1 MPRIPDVCSSAFCPP
16 NESKSS
22 SSTFSS
28 SRLTVSA
35 ICFLLLFVVHSSLST
50 NVHAQSSTA
59 TLTGTVSDQAGAV
72 IPGVNVAVINFDQGF
87 QRSTTTSED
96 GIFIV
101 TTLPPGKYTVKAGRE
116 GFITTEMRDVV
127 LNVNA
132 YVDLKISLKVGNLAS
147 QQVDVFES
155 PSLID
160 QSSSVSGEVD
170 SRLVGMPLNGR
181 SFQSLLTF
189 LPGITLTKANGS
201 EQGQISVNGQ
211 RANANSFYIDG
222 VSANIGVPTTASPGQ
237 SASGSLPGLSAS
249 GGTNNLVSIDALQE
263 FKVETSSYSPEFG
276 RTPGAQVIIATRSGT
291 NDFHGTLFEYF
302 RNDVLDANDWFANS
316 RGEGKAALRQND
328 FGGVLGG
335 PVLLPRF
342 GEGGDQPWY
351 NGKDRTFFF
360 FSYEGL
366 RLRQPLFGISQVP
379 SLAAR
384 QAAPPGIQPFLNAF
398 PRPTGP
404 ALANNFAEFA
414 SGFSNPSSF
423 DATSLRIDHHI
434 SPNLIVFARYNH
446 APSESIQRGILSS
459 SLNTSEILSV
469 KTRTLTG
476 GMTWL
481 LSPATI
487 NELRVNYS
495 RNGAT
500 RTFALDAFG
509 GAVVPSDSLLFPS
522 FASSADSNF
531 VFLLNGG
538 RNSAFRAGRNLENL
552 QRQLNVVDSLAAVSR
567 SHQLKFG
574 LDFRRM
580 TPVIGPRVYGQ
591 SASFFGGVNAAL
603 LGRASSLNI
612 QSQTGPLFPV
622 YLNLSLYGQDNWKV
636 NKRLTLTYGLRYE
649 LNPPPTEANNN
660 NPATLVQVNDPQTF
674 ALAPSGQRLWKTTYN
689 NFAPRLGVS
698 FQLSQQPGKETVLRG
713 GYGVFF
719 DLGSGVGGQAF
730 FSSFPY
736 IGLRTLFNV
745 PFPLVSPSL
754 AVPPPVGGLP
764 ITQLFAFDHDLKL
777 PYTHQWNAAVEQSL
791 GKNQS
796 VSVSYVAALGRRLLR
811 LEQFGGA
818 VLASNPLFDPFGSL
832 FVTRNAATSDYH
844 SLQVRFQRR
853 LTNNLQALSYYSW
866 SHSIDTASN
875 ESSQFGP
882 VLFVD
887 PNRDRG
893 SSDFDVRHSFN
904 LALTYDL
911 PKPHVNKLAKSILN
925 NWTID
930 TIVALRSASPVDVN
944 TLRDA
949 GFGTLFLRPDLIPGV
964 PLYIDD
970 PNVGGGKRFNPAAF
984 SDVTALRQGT
994 LGRNALRGFPL
1005 YQTDIGLGRRFKIAE
1020 ALSFEFKAE
1029 VFNLFN
1035 HPSFGDPDGTLAF
1048 FGFPN
1053 PSFGTSF
1060 RMYGKGLGSGGTLG
1074 GLNPLYQVGE
1084 PRSVQ
1089 FSLKARF

>member
-1 MPRIPDVCSSAFCPP
+1 MPRIPDVSSSAFCPP
-16 NESKSS
+16 DKSKSS
-22 SSTFSS
+22 PVIFSI
-28 SRLTVSA
+28 
-35 ICFLLLFVVHSSLST
+35 ICFLLFFVVLPSSLT
-50 NVHAQSSTA
+50 TTYAQSATA
-59 TLTGTVSDQAGAV
+59 TLTGTVSDQTGAV
-72 IPGVNVAVINFDQGF
+72 LPRVNVSVINIDQGF
-87 QRSTTTSED
+87 QRSSTTSDE
-96 GIFIV
+96 GVFIV
-101 TTLPPGKYTVKAGRE
+101 STLPPGKYTVKAERD
-116 GFITTEMRDVV
+116 GFTTTEIRDVV

-132 YVDLKISLKVGNLAS
+132 YVELKIFLKVGNLTG
-147 QQVDVFES
+147 QKIDVFEN

-160 QSSSVSGEVD
+160 QSSSVGGEVN

-189 LPGITLTKANGS
+189 LPGITLTKANGL
-201 EQGQISVNGQ
+201 EPGQISVNGQ

-222 VSANIGVPTTASPGQ
+222 VSANISVPTTASPGQ

-263 FKVETSSYSPEFG
+263 FRVETSSYAPELG
-276 RTPGAQVIIATRSGT
+276 RTPGAQVIIATRPGT
-291 NDFHGTLFEYF
+291 NGFHGTLFEYF

-316 RGEGKAALRQND
+316 RGEGRAALRQND

-342 GEGGDQPWY
+342 GEGGSQPWY

-366 RLRQPLFGISQVP
+366 RLREPLFGITQVP

-384 QAAPPGIQPFLNAF
+384 QSAPAGIQPFLNAF

-423 DATSLRIDHHI
+423 DATSLRIDHHV
-434 SPNLIVFARYNH
+434 SPNLIVFGRYNH

-459 SLNTSEILSV
+459 SLNTSEILSI
-469 KTRTLTG
+469 KTQTLTG

-487 NELRVNYS
+487 NELRANYS

-500 RTFALDAFG
+500 RTFALDSFG
-509 GAVVPSDSLLFPS
+509 GAVVPADSLLFPS

-531 VFLLNGG
+531 VLLLAGG
-538 RNSAFRAGRNLENL
+538 RNSALRAGRNLKNL
-552 QRQLNVVDSLAAVSR
+552 QRQFNIVDSLAVVSR
-567 SHQLKFG
+567 LHQFRFG
-574 LDFRRM
+574 IDFRRL
-580 TPVIGPRVYGQ
+580 TPVIGPRIYGQ
-591 SASFFGGVNAAL
+591 TASFFGGVNAAL
-603 LGRASSLNI
+603 LGRASSLSV

-622 YLNLSLYGQDNWKV
+622 YLNFSSYAQDNWKV

-649 LNPPPTEANNN
+649 LNPAPTEANGN
-660 NPATLVQVNDPQTF
+660 NPATLIQVDDPQTF
-674 ALAPSGQRLWKTTYN
+674 ALAPSNQSLWKTTYN
-689 NFAPRLGVS
+689 NFAPRIGMS

-713 GYGVFF
+713 GYGIFY
-719 DLGSGVGGQAF
+719 DLGSGVGGQVF

-736 IGLRTLFNV
+736 IGLRVAFNV
-745 PFPLVSPSL
+745 PFPLVSPADAL
-754 AVPPPVGGLP
+754 PPPVGSLP
-764 ITQLFAFDHDLKL
+764 ITQLYAFDHDLKL
-777 PYTHQWNAAVEQSL
+777 PYTHQWNFAVEQSL
-791 GKNQS
+791 GKNQT
-796 VSVSYVAALGRRLLR
+796 VSASYVAALGRRLLR

-818 VLASNPLFDPFGSL
+818 ILARNPLFDPFGAL
-832 FVTRNAATSDYH
+832 FVTRNAATSDYQA
-844 SLQVRFQRR
+844 LQVRFRRR
-853 LTNNLQALSYYSW
+853 LTNNLQALSYYTW

-875 ESSQFGP
+875 ESSEFGP
-882 VLFVD
+882 VLFAD
-887 PNRDRG
+887 PSRDRG
-893 SSDFDVRHSFN
+893 SSDFDVRHAFN

-911 PKPHVNKLAKSILN
+911 PTPHLNKLGRSILG
-925 NWTID
+925 NWTVD
-930 TIVALRSASPVDVN
+930 TIVTAHSASPVDVIS
-944 TLRDA
+944 LRDA
-949 GFGTLFLRPDLIPGV
+949 GFGSMLLRPDLNPGV
-964 PLYIDD
+964 PLYLGD

-984 SDVTALRQGT
+984 SDVFEPRQGT

-1005 YQTDIGLGRRFKIAE
+1005 YQTDIGLARRFKATE

-1035 HPSFGDPDGTLAF
+1035 HPSFGDPDNVLSF

-1053 PSFGTSF
+1053 PAFGSSF
-1060 RMYGKGLGSGGTLG
+1060 RMHGKGLGSGGTLG

-1089 FSLKARF
+1089 LSLRARF